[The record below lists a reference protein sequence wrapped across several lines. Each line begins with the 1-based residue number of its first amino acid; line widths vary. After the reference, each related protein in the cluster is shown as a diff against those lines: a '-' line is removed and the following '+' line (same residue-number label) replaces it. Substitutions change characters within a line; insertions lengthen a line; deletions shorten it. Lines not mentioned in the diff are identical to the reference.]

1 MAPTKEDVKS
11 VFAMADKD
19 GKGKLSFDEFKV
31 AFLELTGN
39 KEAAENNECMEEL
52 MTDIDKDEDGMLS
65 FDDLYRFMD
74 PEKFRKED
82 LTNMCK
88 DLDREG
94 NGFLT
99 AAEVKELLLKMT
111 PKYKADVE
119 KNVDFFMRMASA
131 DGDKKLKIEE
141 AVWLITAEDK
151 SDYRGKMKTMFRMV
165 DCDGDGYISKKELV
179 NWMKFLKVF
188 DDDDD
193 EEEMDDDDKEFESM
207 FIDMMIN
214 AADEDEDGKL
224 NYDEFC
230 ILMELS

>member
-1 MAPTKEDVKS
+1 
-11 VFAMADKD
+11 MADKD

-39 KEAAENNECMEEL
+39 KEAAESNECMEEL
-52 MTDIDKDEDGMLS
+52 MTAIDKDEDGMLS
-65 FDDLYRFMD
+65 CDDLYRLMD
-74 PEKFRKED
+74 PEQFRKEM

-88 DLDREG
+88 DLDGEG

-111 PKYKADVE
+111 PKHKADVE

-165 DCDGDGYISKKELV
+165 DCDGEGT
-179 NWMKFLKVF
+179 
-188 DDDDD
+188 
-193 EEEMDDDDKEFESM
+193 
-207 FIDMMIN
+207 
-214 AADEDEDGKL
+214 
-224 NYDEFC
+224 C
-230 ILMELS
+230 